1 MKTKTTAF
9 VVAVMMVAGL
19 SGGAA
24 YAAKSSAEMGKMLF
38 NDRAL
43 GESANEK
50 SCNSCHSDGKGLE
63 KAGGNKK
70 LSQLIN
76 KCVTGGME
84 GKKLDGR
91 SVEMRS
97 LKEYIATVGK

>member
-1 MKTKTTAF
+1 MKKKTTAL
-9 VVAVMMVAGL
+9 VAAVIMVAGF
-19 SGGAA
+19 SGGGA
-24 YAAKSSAEMGKMLF
+24 YAAKSSPEMGKMLF

-43 GESANEK
+43 GGSGNEK
-50 SCNSCHSDGKGLE
+50 SCNSCHADGKGLE
-63 KAGGNKK
+63 KAAANKK

-84 GKKLDGR
+84 GQKLDGR

-97 LKEYIATVGK
+97 LKEFIATLGN